1 MTYQKWKKHIDVEFP
16 MCGGWSPQF
25 SCRSLCFWQ
34 NLPSCWFIWIH
45 STCPTLPTAHLGC
58 KLRVFGYIHVSTRCR
73 LLRFPCTLESSWQW
87 KTHSAFHLQTLIPW
101 TSRLSTHV
109 WLPKGES
116 RLSIGEINAPHWPDM
131 SAVLAT
137 NFYLAKPIYWLKSKY
152 ARLY

>member
-1 MTYQKWKKHIDVEFP
+1 
-16 MCGGWSPQF
+16 
-25 SCRSLCFWQ
+25 
-34 NLPSCWFIWIH
+34 
-45 STCPTLPTAHLGC
+45 
-58 KLRVFGYIHVSTRCR
+58 
-73 LLRFPCTLESSWQW
+73 LESSWQW

-152 ARLY
+152 ARLYESLHGFVWKYDTPEQKSVSES